1 MKNYALSIL
10 VDNQEGVLSRISSY
24 FNRKGYRI
32 NSLSFEETKDPKL
45 SQVEVVFSSDSQFIC
60 QIINQIKKVV
70 DVVEVNEK
78 AL

>member
-32 NSLSFEETKDPKL
+32 NSLSFEATKDPEL
-45 SQVEVVFSSDSQFIC
+45 SQVEVVFSSESQLIC

-70 DVVEVNEK
+70 DVVEVKEQTN
-78 AL
+78 

>member
-10 VDNQEGVLSRISSY
+10 VDNQEGVLSRISTY

-32 NSLSFEETKDPKL
+32 NSLSFEETEDPDL
-45 SQVEVVFSSDSQFIC
+45 SQVEVVFSSESQFIC

-70 DVVEVNEK
+70 DVVEVNEQIR
-78 AL
+78 

>member
-32 NSLSFEETKDPKL
+32 NSLSFEETEDPEL
-45 SQVEVVFSSDSQFIC
+45 SQVEVVFSSDSQFVC

-70 DVVEVNEK
+70 DVVEVTEQIK
-78 AL
+78 